1 MEQTFRIKLKSYDSR
16 LLEISIEKIVKT
28 LKGANATIGGPIV
41 LPTKKEIFT
50 VLRSPHVNKKS
61 REQFLYPTHKR
72 IIDVYTNGP
81 AAVEALMKL
90 ELNSGVEVEIRS

>member
-1 MEQTFRIKLKSYDSR
+1 MEQKFRIKLKSYDSR
-16 LLEISIEKIVKT
+16 LLDISTEKIVKT
-28 LKGANATIGGPIV
+28 LKDAKATIGGPIP
-41 LPTKKEIFT
+41 LPTEKEITT

-61 REQFLYPTHKR
+61 REQFLYSIHKR

-90 ELNSGVEVEIRS
+90 ELSSGVEVEVKS